1 MEHKKYDQV
10 LFGIDIV
17 NIIEEKVQEMA
28 KEHWKTDECP
38 PKFWVSLNNEDMDDK
53 SIMITIKHCGYK
65 FTEKL
70 FPRKNTEYGY
80 ESVLN
85 QMINMYNQTM

>member
-17 NIIEEKVQEMA
+17 NIIEEKVQELV
-28 KEHWKTDECP
+28 KEHWQKDDCP
-38 PKFWVSLNNEDMDDK
+38 PKFWVSLNNEDMK
-53 SIMITIKHCGYK
+53 NQSIMITIKHCGYK

-70 FPRKNTEYGY
+70 FPRMEIEYGY